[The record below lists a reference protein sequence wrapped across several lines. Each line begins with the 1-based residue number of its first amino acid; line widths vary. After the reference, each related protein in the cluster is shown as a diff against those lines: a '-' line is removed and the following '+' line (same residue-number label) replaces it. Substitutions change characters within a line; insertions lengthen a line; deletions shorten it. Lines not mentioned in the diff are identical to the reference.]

1 MFIKLTLRI
10 SILLISLFLLF
21 LLAVVITDYRPDKII
36 PLEVKGNKEKIVKLD
51 NVMSITTFN
60 TGFGGLDKNQD
71 FFMDGGKLSRSY
83 SKEKTYENID
93 GVANYLKNK
102 NSDFFFVQEI
112 DEKATRTYYINEY
125 EKINEKLDKYS
136 NSYAYNYKVL
146 WIPVPVKKPHGYVKA
161 GLSSFSKYDVSK
173 ATRYQLPGKERFERQ
188 LFLLDRCFIES
199 RLKVDG
205 SDKELVLIN
214 THLSAY
220 DKGGVVR
227 KQQLSYLKQHIQNE
241 YDKGNYVLV
250 GGDWNHKLCKTSF
263 KSEVENKWMQEM
275 PIDFK
280 PDNFKWGVDPSI
292 PTVRSLDSP
301 FKDGYNF
308 VETIDG
314 FLVSDNIEVLDVK
327 GDNLGFEYS
336 DHNPVT
342 MEFKLENSLDANAS
356 LISPTSPPGS
366 VAQK

>member
-21 LLAVVITDYRPDKII
+21 LLAVVITDYRPDEIDSI
-36 PLEVKGNKEKIVKLD
+36 EINNNKEEIVKLD
-51 NVMSITTFN
+51 NTMSITTFN
-60 TGFGGLDKNQD
+60 IGFGGLDKNQD
-71 FFMDGGKLSRSY
+71 FFMDKGKMSRSY
-83 SKEKTYENID
+83 SKERTHQNIQ
-93 GVANYLKNK
+93 GLVSYLKNK
-102 NSDFFFVQEI
+102 NSDFCFVQEI

-125 EKINEKLDKYS
+125 EKISQKLDKYS
-136 NSYAYNYKVL
+136 DSYAYNYKVL
-146 WIPVPVKKPHGYVKA
+146 WIPIPVRKPHGYVQA
-161 GLSSFSKYDVSK
+161 GLSTFSKYNVNEAARHS
-173 ATRYQLPGKERFERQ
+173 LPGKEKFIRQ

-199 RLKVDG
+199 RLKVLN
-205 SDKELVLIN
+205 SDKEFILIN
-214 THLSAY
+214 AHLSAY
-220 DKGGVVR
+220 DKGGVIR

-250 GGDWNHKLCKTSF
+250 GGDWNHKLYDTNF
-263 KSEVENKWMQEM
+263 KSKVGNKWIQDM
-275 PIDFK
+275 PSDFK
-280 PDNFKWGVDPSI
+280 PDAFKWVVDPLT
-292 PTVRSLDSP
+292 PTVRSLDAP
-301 FKDGYNF
+301 YEYGYNF

-327 GDNLGFEYS
+327 GDDLRFVYS

-342 MEFKLENSLDANAS
+342 MKFKLKNLLDANAS

>member
-1 MFIKLTLRI
+1 MFIRVILRI

-21 LLAVVITDYRPDKII
+21 LLAVIITDYRPEEINK
-36 PLEVKGNKEKIVKLD
+36 LEINSNKEEIVKL
-51 NVMSITTFN
+51 NNIMSITTFN
-60 TGFGGLDKNQD
+60 MGFGGLDKNQD
-71 FFMDGGKLSRSY
+71 FFMDGGKMSRSY

-93 GVANYLKNK
+93 GVGNYLKNK
-102 NSDFFFVQEI
+102 DSDFYFVQEI
-112 DEKATRTYYINEY
+112 DEKSTRTYYIDER
-125 EKINEKLDKYS
+125 ERINEKLEKYS

-146 WIPVPVKKPHGYVKA
+146 WVPVPVRKPHGYVRA
-161 GLSSFSKYDVSK
+161 GLSSYSKYNINK
-173 ATRYQLPGKERFERQ
+173 ATRYQLPGKEHFERQ

-199 RLKVDG
+199 RLKVED

-214 THLSAY
+214 AHLSAY
-220 DKGGVVR
+220 DKGGVIR
-227 KQQLSYLKQHIQNE
+227 KQQLSYLKKHIQNE

-250 GGDWNHKLCKTSF
+250 GGDWNHKLSKTNF

-275 PIDFK
+275 PSAFK
-280 PDNFKWGVDPSI
+280 PDTFKWAVDNLT

-301 FKDGYNF
+301 YKEGYNF

-314 FLVSDNIEVLDVK
+314 FLVSNNIEVLDVK

-342 MEFKLENSLDANAS
+342 MKFKLENSLDANAS
-356 LISPTSPPGS
+356 LISPTSPPGP
-366 VAQK
+366 APQK

>member
-1 MFIKLTLRI
+1 MFIKVILRI

-21 LLAVVITDYRPDKII
+21 LLAVIITDYRPEEINK
-36 PLEVKGNKEKIVKLD
+36 LEINSNKDKIVKLD
-51 NVMSITTFN
+51 NTMSITTFN
-60 TGFGGLDKNQD
+60 MGFGGLDKNQD
-71 FFMDGGKLSRSY
+71 FFMDEGKMSRSY

-93 GVANYLKNK
+93 GVGKYLKNK
-102 NSDFFFVQEI
+102 DSDFCLIQEV
-112 DEKATRTYYINEY
+112 DEKATRTYYIDER
-125 EKINEKLDKYS
+125 ERINEKLEKYS

-146 WIPVPVKKPHGYVKA
+146 WVPVPVRKPHGYVKA
-161 GLSSFSKYDVSK
+161 GLSSYSKYSINK
-173 ATRYQLPGKERFERQ
+173 ATRYQLPGKESFERQ

-199 RLKVDG
+199 RLKVEN

-214 THLSAY
+214 AHLSAY
-220 DKGGVVR
+220 DKGGVIR
-227 KQQLSYLKQHIQNE
+227 KQQLSYLKKHIQNE

-250 GGDWNHKLCKTSF
+250 GGDWNHKLSKTNF

-275 PIDFK
+275 PSAFK
-280 PDNFKWGVDPSI
+280 PDTFKWAVDNLT

-301 FKDGYNF
+301 YKEGYNF

-342 MEFKLENSLDANAS
+342 MNFKLRN
-356 LISPTSPPGS
+356 
-366 VAQK
+366 